1 MTQIADDP
9 IIRSME
15 RTGYPPWHPINKG
28 GERDYDE
35 EDDFGCEDEYYG
47 NQSESF

>member
-1 MTQIADDP
+1 MIQIADDP

-15 RTGYPPWHPINKG
+15 RTGYPPWYPINK

-35 EDDFGCEDEYYG
+35 EDDFGCEDEFYG
-47 NQSESF
+47 NETEGF